1 MGMGNINKARIN
13 THLSLL
19 VKKNILL
26 REKRNKNI
34 TKMKLLAI
42 LFIAEVILI
51 ASCET
56 SKKVTEEVKPGAK
69 KAVKTEETSK
79 EVKEVKS
86 EAEKMA
92 KKSSL
97 KERLQDIA
105 KKAKRA
111 KSYYSTSWMATTLPP
126 GWWNHR
132 TTSYPYYACTY
143 DFGTKGTYNW
153 RHHTGST
160 TTDYPNYDNTGSTL
174 PSTTSDDG
182 GLTTRC
188 RWSGCYCNWDGD
200 CSGSLMCDSNRCSH
214 RSTPDENT
222 TNGYSNGPTAFSRPT
237 TRYVGSEEYR
247 DEEEENERDEERIN
261 PRGKDTPNQPTS
273 K

>member
-132 TTSYPYYACTY
+132 TTSYP
-143 DFGTKGTYNW
+143 
-153 RHHTGST
+153 
-160 TTDYPNYDNTGSTL
+160 NYDRTGSTL
-174 PSTTSDDG
+174 PSTTSDDGGIRYNTGLTLPSTTSDNG

>member
-1 MGMGNINKARIN
+1 MGNINKARIN

-56 SKKVTEEVKPGAK
+56 SKKVTEEVK
-69 KAVKTEETSK
+69 
-79 EVKEVKS
+79 EVKS

-132 TTSYPYYACTY
+132 TTSYPYYDRTY
-143 DFGTKGTYNW
+143 DYGTKGTYNW

-174 PSTTSDDG
+174 PSTTSGDGGIRYNTGLTLPSTTSDNG

-214 RSTPDENT
+214 RSTPDEDT

-261 PRGKDTPNQPTS
+261 P
-273 K
+273 